1 MSISHKQ
8 SFFRNIPLRWILI
21 VPFVMQIVVAVG
33 LVSYLSY
40 RSGHNAVNSLAN
52 RLQTEISTRVVEK
65 TTTYLQAIDQV
76 NKNNISALRLGKW
89 SFNDFPSQERQ
100 AWEQM
105 QLSAFA
111 KITIIGFGT
120 PLGGHR
126 SVELLQNGTL
136 VMRAAPNG
144 GGDYISSTTNPDGSL
159 AQSTQTN
166 TYFDSRQ
173 RPWFQVAV
181 KAKKAAWT
189 IVYPHIYTG
198 ELLVALAEPIYDLK
212 SGDLLGVTY
221 GIRSLEDMSRFLR
234 TINIKSGAVF
244 MMERDGTLV
253 ATSAEKPYQV
263 IPNIKAQKL
272 LKAFNSPSFLISD
285 TAKFLRDRFGDL
297 ANIHK
302 PERLDFSSNNEHY
315 FVSITPYQDGQGL
328 NWLIVTVVPE
338 SEFMAEM
345 RASTNQSINL
355 IVITLLIATGIG
367 LITTQWITA
376 PIVRMRQSSK
386 AMADGVWIESLPE
399 DGLIAEINSL
409 SASFNQ
415 MAEQLR
421 QALAI
426 KTVEL
431 QDKAYW
437 LNTLVEAVPD
447 AIFMKDGEGKYLIVN
462 RQGLN
467 LFELPDDY
475 FGKTD
480 GDMARLD
487 PFYHDALIYCA
498 LTDEIIWQQKEIAYV
513 EEQVPQRDG
522 TFRIFDVVKLPIFNP
537 DGSRKGLVVIGRDIS
552 EKARIEAKRKQAE
565 VDLKNKTE
573 ELDRFFSVALD
584 LLCIANTDGYFL
596 RLNRQ
601 WEHTLGYRLED
612 LEGRRFLDY
621 VHPDDLNDT
630 IKELTKLSHQEN
642 TLNFINR
649 YRCFDGSYRWI
660 EWRSFPVGNLVYSA
674 ARDITDR
681 KQVEMSLAKAAIAA
695 DNANKAKSA
704 FLANMSHEIRTP
716 MNGVIGMAQILETTE
731 LTEEQADFVKTIKE
745 SGDAL
750 LVVLNDILDF
760 SKIESGQLEIEAKS
774 FDLEDVVSSICKLL
788 ESQASTKQIA
798 LNYAIA
804 TDVPKMVIGDPNRLR
819 QILLN
824 LVGNAVKFTKQGHI
838 SLSVTGQIFAIAG
851 KPVLNKYQLNFAIA
865 DTGIGIPSDRID
877 KLFQPFTQADASISR
892 KYGGTGLGLAI
903 SKRLIE
909 MMDGTVWVESF
920 GQVGGNP
927 PLEWQSGRNHQ
938 GAIFHF
944 TIVVALTDI
953 LSQPQL
959 FAPAKK
965 VLDVQMAAKSP
976 LNILLVEDNPINQ
989 MIANLMLK
997 KLGYQVDFA
1006 NNGLEALQ
1014 AATECRYDLIL
1025 MDIQMPEMDGF
1036 TATKHIRENPQIAD
1050 VKIVAMTANAMAED
1064 RQACLD
1070 AGMDDYISKPI
1081 TIESMTQL
1089 ISKIQ
1094 G

>member
-1 MSISHKQ
+1 MRVSHKQ
-8 SFFRNIPLRWILI
+8 SLFRNIPLRWILI

-52 RLQTEISTRVVEK
+52 RLQAEISTRVIEK
-65 TTTYLQAIDQV
+65 TATYFQAIDQV
-76 NKNNISALRLGKW
+76 NQNNISAFRRGVW
-89 SFNDFPSQERQ
+89 SFNDFPSQEQQ

-105 QLSAFA
+105 QLNAFS

-120 PLGGHR
+120 PFGGHR
-126 SVELLQNGTL
+126 SIELLQNGNWI
-136 VMRAAPNG
+136 MRAAPNG
-144 GGDYISSTTNPDGSL
+144 GGNYISSTTNSDGSI

-189 IVYPHIYTG
+189 SVYPHIYTG
-198 ELLVALAEPIYDLK
+198 ELLVALAEPIYDRK

-221 GIRSLEDMSRFLR
+221 GVRSLEDISRFLQA
-234 TINIKSGAVF
+234 IDIKSGAVF

-253 ATSAEKPYQV
+253 ATSSEKPYQV

-272 LKAFNSPSFLISD
+272 IKAFNSPNFLISD
-285 TAKFLRDRFGDL
+285 TAKFLRNRFGDL
-297 ANIHK
+297 ANINK
-302 PERLDFSSNNEHY
+302 LERLVFSINNEHY
-315 FVSITPYQDGQGL
+315 FVSIAPYQDGKGL

-338 SEFMAEM
+338 SDFMTEM
-345 RASTNQSINL
+345 HASTNQSINL
-355 IVITLLIATGIG
+355 IVITLLVATGGG
-367 LITTQWITA
+367 LIATQWITA
-376 PIVRMRQSSK
+376 PIVQIRQSSK
-386 AMADGVWIESLPE
+386 AMANSAWTDSLPE
-399 DGLIAEINSL
+399 DGLIAEMNSL
-409 SASFNQ
+409 STSFNQ

-421 QALAI
+421 QALAS

-498 LTDEIIWQQKEIAYV
+498 LTDEIVWQKKEIAYV
-513 EEQVPQRDG
+513 EEHIPQKDG
-522 TFRIFDVVKLPIFNP
+522 SFRVFDVVKLPIFNP

-552 EKARIEAKRKQAE
+552 EKARLEAKRKQAE

-601 WEHTLGYRLED
+601 WENTLGYRLED
-612 LEGRRFLDY
+612 LEGHKFLDY
-621 VHPDDLNDT
+621 VHPEDIDDT
-630 IKELTKLSHQEN
+630 IKELSKLSHQEN

-660 EWRSFPVGNLVYSA
+660 EWRSFPVGNIVYAA

-681 KQVEMSLAKAAIAA
+681 KQVEIALAEAAIAA

-731 LTEEQADFVKTIKE
+731 LTEEQADFVNTIKE

-798 LNYAIA
+798 LNYEIA
-804 TDVPKMVIGDPNRLR
+804 TDVPKIVIGDPNRLR

-824 LVGNAVKFTKQGHI
+824 LVGNAVKFTKQGRI
-838 SLSVTGQIFAIAG
+838 SLSVTGQIFTMASESIF
-851 KPVLNKYQLNFAIA
+851 NKYQLNFAIA

-877 KLFQPFTQADASISR
+877 KLFQPFTQADVSISR

-959 FAPAKK
+959 FDAEKK
-965 VLDVQMAAKSP
+965 FLDAQMAAKLP

-1006 NNGLEALQ
+1006 NNGLEAVQ
-1014 AATECRYDLIL
+1014 AATECNYDLIL

-1036 TATKHIRENPQIAD
+1036 MATKLIRQNPQLTD

-1081 TIESMTQL
+1081 TIEGMMQL

>member
-8 SFFRNIPLRWILI
+8 SLFRNIPLRWILI

-40 RSGHNAVNSLAN
+40 RSGHNVVNSLAN

-65 TTTYLQAIDQV
+65 TTTYLQSINQV
-76 NKNNISALRLGKW
+76 NKNNISALRRGIW
-89 SFNDFPSQERQ
+89 SFDDFPSQERQ

-105 QLSAFA
+105 QLSSLS

-120 PLGGHR
+120 PSGGHR
-126 SVELLQNGTL
+126 AVELLQNGTL
-136 VMRAAPNG
+136 LVRAAPNG
-144 GGDYISSTTNPDGSL
+144 GGNYVSSTTNPDGSI
-159 AQSTQTN
+159 AQSTPTN
-166 TYFDSRQ
+166 THFDSRQ

-181 KAKKAAWT
+181 QAQKAAWT
-189 IVYPHIYTG
+189 NVYPHVYTG

-234 TINIKSGAVF
+234 TIDIKSGAVF
-244 MMERDGTLV
+244 MMEQDGTLV
-253 ATSAEKPYQV
+253 ATSSEKPYQV
-263 IPNIKAQKL
+263 IPNIKAQKTI
-272 LKAFNSPSFLISD
+272 KAFNSPSFLISD
-285 TAKFLRDRFGDL
+285 TAKVLRDRFGDL
-297 ANIHK
+297 ANINK
-302 PERLDFSSNNEHY
+302 LERLDFSINNEHY

-345 RASTNQSINL
+345 RSSTNQSINL
-355 IVITLLIATGIG
+355 IVITLLIATVIG
-367 LITTQWITA
+367 LVTTQWITA

-421 QALAI
+421 QALAS

-437 LNTLVEAVPD
+437 LNTLVEAVPE

-467 LFELPDDY
+467 LFEMPDDY
-475 FGKTD
+475 LGKTD
-480 GDMARLD
+480 GDMAKLNQ
-487 PFYHDALIYCA
+487 FYHDALIYCA
-498 LTDEIIWQQKEIAYV
+498 LTDEIVWQKKEIAYV
-513 EEQVPQRDG
+513 EEHIPQRDG
-522 TFRIFDVVKLPIFNP
+522 SSRVFDVVKLPIFNP

-552 EKARIEAKRKQAE
+552 DRKRTETQ
-565 VDLKNKTE
+565 LKNSEATN
-573 ELDRFFSVALD
+573 LAILNAIPD
-584 LLCIANTDGYFL
+584 LLLRVGRDGSCYSSIYPKGGEVENYLPVVNHLSEILSPDLLKFEL
-596 RLNRQ
+596 QKIDQALSTGELQ
-601 WEHTLGYRLED
+601 VWEHPILKNGKLTYEEVRLS
-612 LEGRRFLDY
+612 
-621 VHPDDLNDT
+621 P
-630 IKELTKLSHQEN
+630 
-642 TLNFINR
+642 
-649 YRCFDGSYRWI
+649 C
-660 EWRSFPVGNLVYSA
+660 SA
-674 ARDITDR
+674 EECLLIVRDVSDR
-681 KQVEMSLAKAAIAA
+681 KQVEMALAEAAVAA

-716 MNGVIGMAQILETTE
+716 MNGVIGMTQLLETTA

-745 SGDAL
+745 SADAL

-760 SKIESGQLEIEAKS
+760 SKIESGQLEIESKS
-774 FDLEDVVSSICKLL
+774 FDLEDLVSSVCKLL
-788 ESQASTKQIA
+788 ENQASPKQVV

-838 SLSVTGQIFAIAG
+838 SLSVTGQVFAIADE
-851 KPVLNKYQLNFAIA
+851 PIFNKYQLNFAIA
-865 DTGIGIPSDRID
+865 DTGIGIPSDRLD
-877 KLFQPFTQADASISR
+877 KLFQPFMQADASISR

-909 MMDGTVWVESF
+909 MMEGVIWVESF
-920 GQVGGNP
+920 GKVGGNP
-927 PLEWQSGRNHQ
+927 PFGWEPDLHTEGSV
-938 GAIFHF
+938 FYF
-944 TIVVALTDI
+944 TITVLLTDAKQQQ
-953 LSQPQL
+953 LSL
-959 FAPAKK
+959 GTKS
-965 VLDVQMAAKSP
+965 LSNRIDGTMAARFP
-976 LNILLVEDNPINQ
+976 LNILLVEDNPVNQ
-989 MIANLMLK
+989 MIASLILK
-997 KLGYQVDFA
+997 KLGYHINIA

-1014 AATECRYDLIL
+1014 ATKDYEYDLIF
-1025 MDIQMPEMDGF
+1025 MDIQMPEMDGL
-1036 TATKHIRENPQIAD
+1036 TATKLIRQNTQNAK
-1050 VKIVAMTANAMAED
+1050 VRIVAMTANALATD
-1064 RQACLD
+1064 HQDCLD
-1070 AGMDDYISKPI
+1070 VGMNDYISKPVSI
-1081 TIESMTQL
+1081 QDIVRI
-1089 ISKIQ
+1089 ISEC
-1094 G
+1094 